1 MAVRINFTAKLSY
14 VFESALR
21 NSGLWPK
28 WASGQVR
35 ASSSDDGALCNTYQ
49 DVTEYRVGYK
59 EYLS

>member
-28 WASGQVR
+28 WASGQVPCLIKR
-35 ASSSDDGALCNTYQ
+35 RRCAL
-49 DVTEYRVGYK
+49 
-59 EYLS
+59 